1 MVIVNNATKNTGQG
15 RPVQGLL
22 WALGYKSTSE
32 ISSQTAILKTFPSV
46 FKKKKKKDFLIV
58 LCMGLSYMCSTH
70 GEGIIFPGNRVTD
83 DFDLSVSAEN

>member
-15 RPVQGLL
+15 RSIQGLL
-22 WALGYKSTSE
+22 WALSYKSTSE

-46 FKKKKKKDFLIV
+46 FKKKKVFLTV
-58 LCMGLSYMCSTH
+58 LCMCLTYMYNTR
-70 GEGIIFPGNRVTD
+70 GESIIFPGNGVTD

>member
-1 MVIVNNATKNTGQG
+1 MNNATKNIGQG
-15 RPVQGLL
+15 RPIQGLL

-32 ISSQTAILKTFPSV
+32 ISSQTAIIKTFPSV
-46 FKKKKKKDFLIV
+46 FKKKKKDFLIV
-58 LCMGLSYMCSTH
+58 LCMCLSYMCSTH

>member
-22 WALGYKSTSE
+22 WALGYKFTSE

-46 FKKKKKKDFLIV
+46 FKKKKKDFLIV
-58 LCMGLSYMCSTH
+58 LCMGLSYMFSTH
-70 GEGIIFPGNRVTD
+70 GEGIIFPGNRVID